1 MRMYNQKQVEQLR
14 KRYPEGTRLC
24 LDFMDEAGMPPG
36 LQGTVAF
43 IDDAGQIH
51 MHWENGRS
59 LAIVPGVDS
68 FHRVDGQQR
77 KCQRGKKRRRSE
89 VCRGSM
95 ETF

>member
-14 KRYPEGTRLC
+14 KRYPKGTRLC

-43 IDDAGQIH
+43 IH

-68 FHRVDGQQR
+68 FHRVDGSANEVPKDEKAKKGRSLQR
-77 KCQRGKKRRRSE
+77 
-89 VCRGSM
+89 
-95 ETF
+95 

>member
-1 MRMYNQKQVEQLR
+1 MRMYNQKQSGTITKAVS
-14 KRYPEGTRLC
+14 EGTRLC
-24 LDFMDEAGMPPG
+24 LDFMDEEGMPPG

-68 FHRVDGQQR
+68 FHRVDGPANEVPKDEKAKKERSLQR
-77 KCQRGKKRRRSE
+77 
-89 VCRGSM
+89 
-95 ETF
+95 